1 VANDKAAAIQKAQE
15 LAAQGRFD
23 QGISQLRK
31 LLDDSS
37 NDANVY
43 NAIGD
48 LYLKQN
54 STAEAIQVFLDA
66 ARVFARDGFGIK
78 AIAIFKKILKVD
90 PGRAEIYTLQGDLNA
105 DRGLM
110 SNAIADYLSGA
121 KLYLK
126 TGDSVRALDLYR
138 KIIKLNPANMSVR
151 LKAGELCLGQ
161 GLVEEA
167 LREYLA
173 VANDY
178 EKCGKDNEAHTLYEL
193 IIKHV
198 PDHSDALRG
207 LGRPLPQSSPVE
219 TNENSMSADSGKM
232 VVTLTDEP
240 ATEAVI
246 SETSV
251 KSHDSGIVEFHA
263 ESVKPEQ
270 DPVPSEEPPASLTEV
285 QRLLAANEIEKAER
299 MTRTLLLAEP
309 DRSDYQSL
317 LGLVY
322 LKKGDA
328 ATAYDI
334 LYSIVKEWL
343 AQGRKEAAIDLAD
356 AFLAM
361 EPDQSDFLELR
372 ALASG
377 APVNGTAVGASS
389 AADGPIESISE
400 GLELAV
406 SPTVVKA
413 SDRGADDVVML
424 EVVETGDGQP
434 EISPES
440 AKSVQTSIVSEA
452 VPLAHPGQ
460 NGDSD
465 YALGLA
471 YTEMGL
477 FDEAIEMFQALGS
490 QSERYIDAC
499 AMAAVCHKSQ
509 QRRSEAIRLMER
521 ALGDSRCQG
530 MSLIYVK
537 YHLGLLYEEDGAMGK
552 ATQLYGSIP
561 DILDASERLVRL
573 QETASR

>member
-372 ALASG
+372 ALAS

-406 SPTVVKA
+406 
-413 SDRGADDVVML
+413 
-424 EVVETGDGQP
+424 
-434 EISPES
+434 
-440 AKSVQTSIVSEA
+440 
-452 VPLAHPGQ
+452 
-460 NGDSD
+460 
-465 YALGLA
+465 
-471 YTEMGL
+471 
-477 FDEAIEMFQALGS
+477 
-490 QSERYIDAC
+490 
-499 AMAAVCHKSQ
+499 
-509 QRRSEAIRLMER
+509 
-521 ALGDSRCQG
+521 
-530 MSLIYVK
+530 
-537 YHLGLLYEEDGAMGK
+537 
-552 ATQLYGSIP
+552 
-561 DILDASERLVRL
+561 
-573 QETASR
+573 